1 MAIRQR
7 PAGSG
12 EPTELIEP
20 PAPPAEPPPDRE
32 LWPWL
37 LVLLLLVVAGL
48 AAAWF
53 AMRDSGSAPAP
64 ETVQTTVTAAS
75 AKPKA
80 KLKKP
85 TPTPSTTT
93 VVVPDLLGQSRDE
106 AIQALEAQGLKADVN
121 EVPSDRPKDTVVSQH
136 PAGGTKVD
144 ENSAVLLNVA
154 KGEEHAASAKTTPT
168 PAVTV
173 PVPDVTGQSVH
184 EAKAELEAAGLE
196 AKTQHVPST
205 EPKDTVVLQSPGGG
219 AQAQPG
225 DHVLLDVSKG
235 EPKQSQAPAT
245 SVVPSVIGE
254 GKATAKSD
262 LHNAGFKPVT
272 VDQDTEDPNE
282 DGIVLDQSPPG
293 GTTAAPRSQVAIYV
307 GRYRAG

>member
-80 KLKKP
+80 KPKKQTA
-85 TPTPSTTT
+85 TPATTT
-93 VVVPDLLGQSRDE
+93 VVVPDLVGQSRDE
-106 AIQALEAQGLKADVN
+106 AIRALEAQGLKADVD

-136 PAGGTKVD
+136 PGGEARVD
-144 ENSAVLLNVA
+144 EDSAVLLNVA
-154 KGEEHAASAKTTPT
+154 KGEGHAAPAKTTPT
-168 PAVTV
+168 RAATVT
-173 PVPDVTGQSVH
+173 VPDVTGQSVH
-184 EAKAELEAAGLE
+184 EAKAELGAAGLK
-196 AKTQHVPST
+196 AKTEHVPST

-219 AQAQPG
+219 AQAQRG

-235 EPKQSQAPAT
+235 EPKQSQTPAT
-245 SVVPSVIGE
+245 SAVPSVVGE
-254 GKATAKSD
+254 GKASAKSD
-262 LHNAGFKPVT
+262 LDDARFKPVT
-272 VDQDTEDPNE
+272 VDQDTEDPSE

-293 GTTAAPRSQVAIYV
+293 GTTAAPNSQVMIYV
-307 GRYRAG
+307 GRYRGG

>member
-7 PAGSG
+7 PAGPG

-20 PAPPAEPPPDRE
+20 PTPPAERPPDRE

-37 LVLLLLVVAGL
+37 LVLLLLVAAGL

-75 AKPKA
+75 AKA
-80 KLKKP
+80 
-85 TPTPSTTT
+85 
-93 VVVPDLLGQSRDE
+93 
-106 AIQALEAQGLKADVN
+106 
-121 EVPSDRPKDTVVSQH
+121 
-136 PAGGTKVD
+136 
-144 ENSAVLLNVA
+144 
-154 KGEEHAASAKTTPT
+154 TPT
-168 PAVTV
+168 PAATVT
-173 PVPDVTGQSVH
+173 VPDVTGQSVH

-219 AQAQPG
+219 AQAQRG

-235 EPKQSQAPAT
+235 EPRPT
-245 SVVPSVIGE
+245 
-254 GKATAKSD
+254 
-262 LHNAGFKPVT
+262 
-272 VDQDTEDPNE
+272 
-282 DGIVLDQSPPG
+282 
-293 GTTAAPRSQVAIYV
+293 R
-307 GRYRAG
+307 R